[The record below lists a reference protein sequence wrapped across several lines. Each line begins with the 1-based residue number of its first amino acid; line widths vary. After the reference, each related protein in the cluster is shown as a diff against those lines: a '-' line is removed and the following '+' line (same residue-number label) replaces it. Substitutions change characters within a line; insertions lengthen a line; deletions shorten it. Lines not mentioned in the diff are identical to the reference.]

1 MDAAGAAAEFKRT
14 NRKPA
19 YPIGEA
25 LRTYL
30 AREGREVPLPV
41 TYAQL
46 RNFTAAM
53 PLLER
58 GKDTLWET
66 VAYPRD
72 EMDRLSQGLLET
84 YALLRGEGGMKVFS
98 HVYVDRVDFC
108 SFGNSPTTRTTT
120 TST

>member
-1 MDAAGAAAEFKRT
+1 MDATGAAAEFKRT

-25 LRTYL
+25 LRTSL

-98 HVYVDRVDFC
+98 HV
-108 SFGNSPTTRTTT
+108 
-120 TST
+120 